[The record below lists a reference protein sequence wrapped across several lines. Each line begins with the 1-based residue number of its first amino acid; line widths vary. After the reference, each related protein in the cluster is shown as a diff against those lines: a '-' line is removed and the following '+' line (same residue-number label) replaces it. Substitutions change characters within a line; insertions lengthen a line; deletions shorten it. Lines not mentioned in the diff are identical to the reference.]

1 MGIEQEKTYRYLIR
15 IFGTIALMITSYNE
29 YVSYGAVNQYGTLLI
44 LFLYILIIWVPK
56 IWRSR
61 TIYIILS
68 IIIISTAL
76 YLHYQYGSVNSSLLW
91 PLLFL
96 SVFINRDYRYVTI
109 IVSLVTIT
117 VIALV
122 YAFSF
127 GSLLA
132 IIGIFL
138 VVRSSQIRQNA
149 HALTKSHLDQLDQA
163 HRELQE
169 AHLELQEASAHS
181 VRYAALEERT
191 RLAREIHDGLGHQ
204 LTSLIIQLQ
213 ALEIMQS
220 TEPEHMPERIKQ
232 LISIARQA
240 LTEVRIAVKEWSNDE
255 MGLGLVALK
264 GLITQTGQ
272 RSALK
277 LTFVE
282 DSPITEWSI
291 QTSIVLYRVLQE
303 SLTNVLRHAQADTAS
318 VHIQE
323 KDHKVY
329 LRISDNGVYTDTD
342 SLKIGYGLKN
352 MKERCEQQGGTC
364 QFEPVLPHGL
374 SIQAVIPIGNPTQS

>member
-96 SVFINRDYRYVTI
+96 SIFINRDYRYVTI

-342 SLKIGYGLKN
+342 SLKIGYGLKS

-364 QFEPVLPHGL
+364 HFEPVLPHGL

>member
-323 KDHKVY
+323 KDHNVY
-329 LRISDNGVYTDTD
+329 LRISDNGVYTHTD

>member
-44 LFLYILIIWVPK
+44 LFLYIMIIWVPK

-96 SVFINRDYRYVTI
+96 SIFINRDYRYVTI

-149 HALTKSHLDQLDQA
+149 HALTKLHLDQLDQA

>member
-96 SVFINRDYRYVTI
+96 SIFINRDYRYVTI

-323 KDHKVY
+323 KDHNVY
-329 LRISDNGVYTDTD
+329 LRISDNGVYTATD

-364 QFEPVLPHGL
+364 QFEPMLPHGL
-374 SIQAVIPIGNPTQS
+374 SVQAVIPIGNPTQS

>member
-1 MGIEQEKTYRYLIR
+1 MDIEQEKKYRYLIR
-15 IFGTIALMITSYNE
+15 IFGTIALIITSYNE
-29 YVSYGAVNQYGTLLI
+29 YVSYGAMNQYGTLLI
-44 LFLYILIIWVPK
+44 LLLYTLIIWVPT

-76 YLHYQYGSVNSSLLW
+76 YLHYRYGSVNSSLLW

-96 SVFINRDYRYVTI
+96 SIFINRDYRYVTI
-109 IVSLVTIT
+109 VVSLVTII

-149 HALTKSHLDQLDQA
+149 HALTKLHLDQLDRA
-163 HRELQE
+163 HQELQE

-264 GLITQTGQ
+264 GLIAQTGQ

-277 LTFVE
+277 LTFIE
-282 DSPITEWSI
+282 DSPITEWSL

-303 SLTNVLRHAQADTAS
+303 SLTNVLRHAQADAAS
-318 VHIQE
+318 VHIEE

-329 LRISDNGVYTDTD
+329 LRISDNGIYTGTDTFN
-342 SLKIGYGLKN
+342 IGYGLKN
-352 MKERCEQQGGTC
+352 MIERCEQQGGTC
-364 QFEPVLPHGL
+364 QFEPVVPHGF
-374 SIQAVIPIGNPTQS
+374 SIQAVIPVGNPIQS

>member
-323 KDHKVY
+323 KDHNVY

>member
-96 SVFINRDYRYVTI
+96 SIFINRDYRYVTI

-303 SLTNVLRHAQADTAS
+303 SLTNVLRHAQADAAS

-323 KDHKVY
+323 KDHNVY
-329 LRISDNGVYTDTD
+329 LRISDNGVYTATD
-342 SLKIGYGLKN
+342 SLKIGYGLKS

>member
-96 SVFINRDYRYVTI
+96 SIFINRDYRYVTI

-323 KDHKVY
+323 KDHNVY

-342 SLKIGYGLKN
+342 SLKIGYGLKS

-374 SIQAVIPIGNPTQS
+374 SIQAVIPTGNPTQS

>member
-1 MGIEQEKTYRYLIR
+1 MEIEQEKKYKYLIR
-15 IFGTIALMITSYNE
+15 IFGTIVLMITSYNE
-29 YVSYGAVNQYGTLLI
+29 YGSYGVFNQYGTLLI
-44 LFLYILIIWVPK
+44 LVLYISIIWIPK

-68 IIIISTAL
+68 TVIISTAL

-96 SVFINRDYRYVTI
+96 SIFINRHYRYVTI
-109 IVSLVTIT
+109 VVSLVTIT
-117 VIALV
+117 VIVLV
-122 YAFSF
+122 YDFSF

-132 IIGIFL
+132 IVGVFL

-149 HALTKSHLDQLDQA
+149 YALTKSHLEQLDQA
-163 HRELQE
+163 HKELQE
-169 AHLELQEASAHS
+169 AHLELQEANALS

-220 TEPEHMPERIKQ
+220 TEPPHMPERIKQ
-232 LISIARQA
+232 LISIARQT
-240 LTEVRIAVKEWSNDE
+240 LTEVRIAVK
-255 MGLGLVALK
+255 
-264 GLITQTGQ
+264 
-272 RSALK
+272 
-277 LTFVE
+277 
-282 DSPITEWSI
+282 EWSI

-318 VHIQE
+318 VHIEE
-323 KDHKVY
+323 KDNHVY
-329 LRISDNGVYTDTD
+329 LRIADNGIYTNKDAVN
-342 SLKIGYGLKN
+342 IGYGLKS
-352 MKERCEQQGGTC
+352 MIERCEQQGGTC
-364 QFEPVLPHGL
+364 QFEPVLTHGFC
-374 SIQAVIPIGNPTQS
+374 IQAIIPIGNRIQP

>member
-1 MGIEQEKTYRYLIR
+1 MEIEQEHTYRYLIR
-15 IFGTIALMITSYNE
+15 IFGTIVLMITSYNE
-29 YVSYGAVNQYGTLLI
+29 YVNYGAFNQYGTVLI
-44 LFLYILIIWVPK
+44 LVLYVSIIWIPQ

-61 TIYIILS
+61 TIYIILATV
-68 IIIISTAL
+68 IISTAL

-96 SVFINRDYRYVTI
+96 SIFINRNYRYVTI
-109 IVSLVTIT
+109 VVSLVTLT
-117 VIALV
+117 VIVLV

-132 IIGIFL
+132 IIGVFL

-149 HALTKSHLDQLDQA
+149 YALTKSHLEQLDQA
-163 HRELQE
+163 HQELQE

-220 TEPEHMPERIKQ
+220 TEPQHMPERIKQ

-240 LTEVRIAVKEWSNDE
+240 LAEVRIAVKEWSNDE

-277 LTFVE
+277 LTFTE

-318 VHIQE
+318 VHIAE
-323 KDHKVY
+323 KDNHVY
-329 LRISDNGVYTDTD
+329 LRIADNGIYTNQDAVN
-342 SLKIGYGLKN
+342 IGYGLKS
-352 MKERCEQQGGTC
+352 MIERCEQQGGTC
-364 QFEPVLPHGL
+364 QFEPVLPQGFCV
-374 SIQAVIPIGNPTQS
+374 QAVIPIGNPIQS

>member
-1 MGIEQEKTYRYLIR
+1 MLLEQEKTYRYLIR
-15 IFGTIALMITSYNE
+15 IFGTIALILTNYNE
-29 YVSYGAVNQYGTLLI
+29 YVNHGMVNQWGTLLI
-44 LFLYILIIWVPK
+44 LTLYVLFIWIPR
-56 IWRSR
+56 IWWNREM
-61 TIYIILS
+61 YIVISVLILS
-68 IIIISTAL
+68 IAL

-96 SVFINRDYRYVTI
+96 SIFIDRDYRYITI
-109 IVSLVTIT
+109 VVSLVTIT
-117 VIALV
+117 AIVLV
-122 YAFSF
+122 YSFSF

-132 IIGIFL
+132 MVGIFL

-149 HALTKSHLDQLDQA
+149 YALTRLHLEQLDQA
-163 HRELQE
+163 HNELQE

-204 LTSLIIQLQ
+204 LTSLIVQLQ

-220 TEPEHMPERIKQ
+220 TEPERMPERIKQ
-232 LISIARQA
+232 LISIARQGLA
-240 LTEVRIAVKEWSNDE
+240 EVRIAVKEWSNDE

-272 RSALK
+272 RSAIQLSFK
-277 LTFVE
+277 E
-282 DSPITEWSI
+282 DSAITEWSI

-303 SLTNVLRHAQADTAS
+303 SLTNVLRHAQADLAS

-323 KDHKVY
+323 VDNYVH
-329 LRISDNGVYTDTD
+329 LTISDNGNYTEAH
-342 SLKIGYGLKN
+342 SLKVGYGLKN
-352 MKERCEQQGGTC
+352 MVERCEQQGGTC
-364 QFEPVLPHGL
+364 VFYPVQPHGFC
-374 SIQAVIPIGNPTQS
+374 IKAIIPIENPNHH